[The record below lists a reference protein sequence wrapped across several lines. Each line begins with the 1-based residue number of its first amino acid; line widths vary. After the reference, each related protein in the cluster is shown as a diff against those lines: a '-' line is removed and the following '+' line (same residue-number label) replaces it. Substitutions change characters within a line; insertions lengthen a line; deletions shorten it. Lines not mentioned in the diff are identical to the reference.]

1 MSFVSPESLKSFKRK
16 KMIEPKV
23 KLTAMVKAAG

>member
-1 MSFVSPESLKSFKRK
+1 MGMLKPVPLSAARCGLTQT
-16 KMIEPKV
+16 V

>member
-1 MSFVSPESLKSFKRK
+1 MSLVSPESLNSYKRE